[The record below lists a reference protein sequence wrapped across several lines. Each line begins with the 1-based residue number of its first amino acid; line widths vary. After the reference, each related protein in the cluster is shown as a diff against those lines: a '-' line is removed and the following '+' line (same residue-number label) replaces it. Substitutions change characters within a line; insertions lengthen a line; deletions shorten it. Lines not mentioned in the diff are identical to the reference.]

1 MDFVAYPSTIDF
13 FGPAGK
19 SFARQTQIRW
29 TSPSGF
35 SVSLENPETVGA
47 GAAGSWATH
56 NLGHKVVAND
66 FAPGFMI
73 EHMAKDLGIAVS
85 EAERLGLELPG
96 LANARRLYDALLAA
110 GHGRDGTQALVLALD
125 SPTNPAVS
133 PCR

>member
-1 MDFVAYPSTIDF
+1 MLPVLKRNMAIP
-13 FGPAGK
+13 
-19 SFARQTQIRW
+19 
-29 TSPSGF
+29 
-35 SVSLENPETVGA
+35 NPTPNPHPNPHPHPNPNPNPNQVN
-47 GAAGSWATH
+47 
-56 NLGHKVVAND
+56 NLGPRVAARD
-66 FAPGFMI
+66 FEPGFMI